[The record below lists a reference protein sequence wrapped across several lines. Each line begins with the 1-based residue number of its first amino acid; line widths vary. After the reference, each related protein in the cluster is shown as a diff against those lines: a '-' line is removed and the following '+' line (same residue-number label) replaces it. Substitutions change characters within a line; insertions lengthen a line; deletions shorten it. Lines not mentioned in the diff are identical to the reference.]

1 MYRAAP
7 LLIVLACTLHALA
20 PAAALS
26 YPLCT
31 SYGAEYVSA
40 APRLTGKF
48 PYYSMIWS
56 CTGCA
61 PSLLLSAFVRL
72 VYR

>member
-7 LLIVLACTLHALA
+7 LLSVLACTLHALA

-56 CTGCA
+56 CTGFA
-61 PSLLLSAFVRL
+61 PSPMLSTH
-72 VYR
+72 